1 MKRPEPDSRAARRR
15 AQLAADWLARRDR
28 GLTAAEQD
36 AFLQWLAED
45 PRHGEWLALHRRTV
59 GDFGA
64 LAQWRP
70 EHSEE
75 ANPNLLAPIR
85 RRVRWALPTS
95 LAAAAAIMCAVWW
108 RNETP
113 AAPENV
119 RAPLASEIE
128 RRILADGS
136 SVELNRGAIVT
147 AAFSATERR
156 VSLLQGEALFE
167 VRKNDSRPFIV
178 RAGNVD
184 VRAVGTAFA
193 VRLEPATVEVLVT
206 EGRVALVAERNPSIS
221 PAATSEIS
229 LPVNAAA
236 ISPATSPELVAGQRA
251 TMSRTSGAPP
261 EIVSVTSAETTRL
274 LAWQPQL
281 LDFSSAPLEAAV
293 REFNR
298 RNRVQFV
305 VGDTT
310 LAAMPIVASI
320 RSDNVEG
327 FARVLA
333 AMPGVEVEHGE
344 TEIVLRRKK

>member
-1 MKRPEPDSRAARRR
+1 MTRPEPDSREARRR
-15 AQLAADWLARRDR
+15 SEAAADWLVRRDR
-28 GLTAAEQD
+28 GLTASEQD
-36 AFLQWLAED
+36 AFLQWLAAD
-45 PRHGEWLALHRRTV
+45 PRHGEWFALHRRTV

-75 ANPNLLAPIR
+75 ANPDLLAPPVR
-85 RRVRWALPTS
+85 RGRWAIPIA
-95 LAAAAAIMCAVWW
+95 LAAAIAIMASTW
-108 RNETP
+108 RWHQATGEP
-113 AAPENV
+113 GVVAAPV
-119 RAPLASEIE
+119 AKEIE

-136 SVELNRGAIVT
+136 SVELNRGAVVT
-147 AAFSATERR
+147 SAFSSRERR
-156 VSLLQGEALFE
+156 VNLMQGEALFD
-167 VRKNDSRPFIV
+167 VRKEDPRPFIV

-193 VRLEPATVEVLVT
+193 VRLEHATIEVLVT
-206 EGRVALVAERNPSIS
+206 EGRVALAREGEPKEMRVDVNTGSNTAVAS
-221 PAATSEIS
+221 ASE
-229 LPVNAAA
+229 
-236 ISPATSPELVAGQRA
+236 SPELVAGQRA
-251 TMSRTSGAPP
+251 ILSRTGSKSP
-261 EIVSVTSAETTRL
+261 EIISVTSAETARL

-305 VGDTT
+305 VGDPA

-320 RSDNVEG
+320 RSDNVDG

-333 AMPGVEVEHGE
+333 AMPGVEVARGEH
-344 TEIVLRRKK
+344 EIVLRRKR